1 MSSGSTLPQYLPN
14 PKSEIP
20 VKFVFTWS
28 IFVLLSNDKK
38 AKTISLKIFIK
49 VDFKNLQ
56 KETAKGTLRPLL
68 KILIFIHPNMKTLL
82 L

>member
-14 PKSEIP
+14 PKSKIP

-38 AKTISLKIFIK
+38 AKMISLKIFKK

-56 KETAKGTLRPLL
+56 QETAKGTLRPLL
-68 KILIFIHPNMKTLL
+68 KILILTHPNKKTLSL
-82 L
+82 